1 MTATILVV
9 DDEPDLEL
17 LVSHKFRRQI
27 RDGKFSFLFAGD
39 GEQALSEL
47 KETPGVAVVLSDINM
62 PRMDG
67 LTLLREIEKNAL
79 NGALRAVIVSAYGDA
94 INIETAM
101 NLGAFD
107 FITKPIE
114 FDNLHVTI
122 DRALEDLQQSSTDQ

>member
-27 RDGKFSFLFAGD
+27 REGKFSFLFAGD
-39 GEQALSEL
+39 GEAALLEL
-47 KETPGVAVVLSDINM
+47 KETPGINVVLSDINM

-67 LTLLREIEKNAL
+67 LTLLRRLKEDEL
-79 NGALRAVIVSAYGDA
+79 NDELRAVIVSAYGDA
-94 INIETAM
+94 TNMQTAKS
-101 NLGAFD
+101 LGAFD
-107 FITKPIE
+107 FVTKPIE

-122 DRALEDLQQSSTDQ
+122 DRALEDLQKP

>member
-27 RDGKFSFLFAGD
+27 REGKFSFLFAGD
-39 GEQALSEL
+39 GEAALSEL
-47 KETPGVAVVLSDINM
+47 KETPDIDVVLSDINM

-67 LTLLREIEKNAL
+67 LTLLRRLKEDEL
-79 NGALRAVIVSAYGDA
+79 NDDLRAVIVSAYGDA
-94 INIETAM
+94 TNMQTAKS
-101 NLGAFD
+101 LGAFD

-114 FDNLHVTI
+114 FENLHVTI
-122 DRALEDLQQSSTDQ
+122 DRALEDLQKPSC

>member
-27 RDGKFSFLFAGD
+27 REGKFSFLFAGD
-39 GEQALSEL
+39 GESALLEL
-47 KETPGVAVVLSDINM
+47 KETPGIDVVLSDINM

-67 LTLLREIEKNAL
+67 LTLLRQLKENDLADD
-79 NGALRAVIVSAYGDA
+79 LRAVIVSAYGDA
-94 INIETAM
+94 TNIQTARK
-101 NLGAFD
+101 LGAFD

-114 FDNLHVTI
+114 FDSLHIMI
-122 DRALEDLQQSSTDQ
+122 DRALEDLHKPSL